1 MRDEINSALKTAIKA
16 KEQTR
21 VSTLRLIIAAIKDRD
36 IAVRSEDRTTGITD
50 EEILGVLQKMVRQ
63 RQESASLYEEG
74 GRLELAERERAEIA
88 VIEEFLPKPLSP
100 EEAEAAIRDAI
111 AEVDASGVK
120 DMGKVMGLLKQRFP
134 GRLDIGKASGRVKSI
149 LCGA

>member
-16 KEQTR
+16 KEPTR

-63 RQESASLYEEG
+63 RQESASMYEEG

-88 VIEEFLPKPLSP
+88 IIEEFLPKPLS
-100 EEAEAAIRDAI
+100 EEEVEAAIRDAI
-111 AEVDASGVK
+111 AEVGASGVK
-120 DMGKVMGLLKQRFP
+120 DMGKVMALLKQNFP
-134 GRLDIGKASGRVKSI
+134 GRLDVGKASGRVKSI